1 MPYET
6 VATQATPALVI
17 YLLDMSVSMNDAVD
31 EDGAGE
37 PGSAQSK
44 SELVTHTL
52 TRAIRE
58 MVRRST
64 RGTHPLARY
73 RVAAFAYNNE
83 IHDVF
88 GGARPITEIIQ
99 IGVPVM
105 SPSGTTDTAKAFEH
119 AEQLLISMHS
129 ELKDCPAP
137 LICHFT
143 DGSYTDDSPLPVAQ
157 RIQQMTFPDGAVL
170 IENIFFDNG
179 ALAAP
184 VTDPYT
190 WPGIHTRDELSST
203 YAYELYQ
210 MSSVIPDSY
219 LRMFTERGY
228 AMRPGARLFFPG
240 TSPDMVEAAFT
251 MSGMTPVA

>member
-1 MPYET
+1 MPHET

-31 EDGAGE
+31 EESEEASETKG
-37 PGSAQSK
+37 
-44 SELVTHTL
+44 ELVTRTL

-64 RGTHPLARY
+64 RGTQPLSRY
-73 RVAAFAYNNE
+73 KVAAFAYNGE
-83 IHDVF
+83 VHDVF

-105 SPSGTTDTAKAFEH
+105 KAAGTTDTAKAFEH
-119 AEQLLISMHS
+119 AEQLLIGMHG
-129 ELKDCPAP
+129 ELRDCPAP

-143 DGSYTDDSPLPVAQ
+143 DGAYTDASPLPVAE
-157 RIQQMTFPDGAVL
+157 RIRQLTFPDGPVL
-170 IENIFFDNG
+170 IENIFFDSG
-179 ALAAP
+179 ALAKP
-184 VTDPYT
+184 VTDPYA
-190 WPGIHTRDELSST
+190 WPGILSRDDLAST
-203 YAYELYQ
+203 YAYELYE

-219 LRMFTERGY
+219 LRLFGERGY
-228 AMRPGARLFFPG
+228 AMQPGARLFFPG
-240 TSPDMVEAAFT
+240 NNPDMVEAAFT

>member
-1 MPYET
+1 MPHET

-17 YLLDMSVSMNDAVD
+17 YLIDMSVSMNDAVD
-31 EDGAGE
+31 EEAEE
-37 PGSAQSK
+37 PSESK
-44 SELVTHTL
+44 SELVTRTL

-64 RGTHPLARY
+64 RGTQPLARY

-105 SPSGTTDTAKAFEH
+105 TATGTTDTAKAFEH
-119 AEQLLISMHS
+119 AEQLLISMHK
-129 ELKDCPAP
+129 ELRNAPAP

-143 DGSYTDDSPLPVAQ
+143 DGAYTDESPLPIAE
-157 RIQQMTFPDGAVL
+157 RIQQLTFADGPVL
-170 IENIFFDNG
+170 IENIFFDDG
-179 ALAAP
+179 ALAKP
-184 VTDPYT
+184 VTDPFT
-190 WPGIHTRDELSST
+190 WPGIVSRDDLAST
-203 YAYELYQ
+203 YAYELYE
-210 MSSVIPDSY
+210 MSSLIPDSY
-219 LRMFTERGY
+219 LRLFTERGY

-240 TSPDMVEAAFT
+240 SSPDMVEAAFT

>member
-31 EDGAGE
+31 EEAE
-37 PGSAQSK
+37 SPSETK
-44 SELVTHTL
+44 TELVTRTL

-64 RGTHPLARY
+64 RGTQPLARY
-73 RVAAFAYNNE
+73 RLAAYAYNDQ

-88 GGARPITEIIQ
+88 GGARPITDIVQ

-105 SPSGTTDTAKAFEH
+105 EASGTTDTAMAFEA
-119 AEQLLISMHS
+119 AEKLLINMYG
-129 ELKDCPAP
+129 ELSKCPAP
-137 LICHFT
+137 IICHFT
-143 DGSYTDDSPLPVAQ
+143 DGAFTEASPLPVAE
-157 RIQQMTFPDGAVL
+157 RIQQMTFPDGPVL
-170 IENIFFDNG
+170 IENIFFDHG
-179 ALAAP
+179 ALAEP

-190 WPGIHTRDELSST
+190 WPGILSREELAST
-203 YAYELYQ
+203 YAYDLYE

-219 LRMFTERGY
+219 LRLFAERGY
-228 AMRPGARLFFPG
+228 AMRPGSRLFFPG

>member
-31 EDGAGE
+31 EEGE
-37 PGSAQSK
+37 GPSESK
-44 SELVTHTL
+44 TELVTRTL

-83 IHDVF
+83 VHDVF

-105 SPSGTTDTAKAFEH
+105 AAAGTTDTAKAFEQ

-129 ELKDCPAP
+129 ELRACPAP

-143 DGSYTDDSPLPVAQ
+143 DGAYTDTSPLPVAE
-157 RIQQMTFPDGAVL
+157 RIQQMTFPDGSVL
-170 IENIFFDNG
+170 IENIFFDSG

-190 WPGIHTRDELSST
+190 WPGILSREDLAST
-203 YAYELYQ
+203 YAYDLYE
-210 MSSVIPDSY
+210 MSSIIPDSY
-219 LRMFTERGY
+219 LRLFGERGY

-240 TSPDMVEAAFT
+240 SNPDLVEAAFT
-251 MSGMTPVA
+251 MSGMTPIA

>member
-1 MPYET
+1 MPHET

-31 EDGAGE
+31 EESEEASETKG
-37 PGSAQSK
+37 
-44 SELVTHTL
+44 ELVTRTL

-64 RGTHPLARY
+64 RGTQPLSRY
-73 RVAAFAYNNE
+73 KVAAFAYNGE
-83 IHDVF
+83 VHDVF

-105 SPSGTTDTAKAFEH
+105 KAAGTTDTAKAFEH
-119 AEQLLISMHS
+119 AEQLLIGMHG
-129 ELKDCPAP
+129 ELRDCPAP

-143 DGSYTDDSPLPVAQ
+143 DGAYTDASPLPVAE
-157 RIQQMTFPDGAVL
+157 RIRQLTFPDGPVL
-170 IENIFFDNG
+170 IENIFFDSG
-179 ALAAP
+179 ALAKP

-190 WPGIHTRDELSST
+190 WPGILSRDDLAST
-203 YAYELYQ
+203 YAYELYE

-219 LRMFTERGY
+219 LRLFGERGY
-228 AMRPGARLFFPG
+228 AMQPGARLFFPG
-240 TSPDMVEAAFT
+240 DNPDMVEAAFT

>member
-17 YLLDMSVSMNDAVD
+17 YLLDMSVSMNDAV
-31 EDGAGE
+31 EE
-37 PGSAQSK
+37 EVEGSESK
-44 SELVTHTL
+44 SELVTRTL

-73 RVAAFAYNNE
+73 RVAAFAYNDE
-83 IHDVF
+83 VHDVF
-88 GGARPITEIIQ
+88 GGARSITDIIQ

-105 SPSGTTDTAKAFEH
+105 HAAGTTDTAKAFEH
-119 AEQLLISMHS
+119 AEQLLISLHS
-129 ELKDCPAP
+129 ELRACPAP

-143 DGSYTDDSPLPVAQ
+143 DGAYTDSSPLPIAE
-157 RIQQMTFPDGAVL
+157 RIQQMTFPDGPVL
-170 IENIFFDNG
+170 IENIFFDSG

-184 VTDPYT
+184 VTDPFA
-190 WPGIHTRDELSST
+190 WPGILSKEDLAST
-203 YAYELYQ
+203 YAYDLYE
-210 MSSVIPDSY
+210 MSSVIPESY
-219 LRMFTERGY
+219 LRLFTDRGY
-228 AMRPGARLFFPG
+228 GMRPGARLFFPG
-240 TSPDMVEAAFT
+240 NSPDMVEAAFT